1 MRYSEMSFE
10 ILIAAQKLNE
20 KASVTIFGIVS
31 NGTVWQFGKLEA
43 NFFTKNIFH
52 YSIQDLDMLFAVV
65 NYFFQQGKAQLNE
78 LIAA

>member
-52 YSIQDLDMLFAVV
+52 
-65 NYFFQQGKAQLNE
+65 
-78 LIAA
+78 